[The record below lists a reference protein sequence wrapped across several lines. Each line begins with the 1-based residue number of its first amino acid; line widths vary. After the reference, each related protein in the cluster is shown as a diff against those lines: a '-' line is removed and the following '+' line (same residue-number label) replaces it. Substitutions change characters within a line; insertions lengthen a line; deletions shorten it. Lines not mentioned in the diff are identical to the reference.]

1 MRPALCIFGFLLH
14 HAGKITCYRP
24 VVCLKTMYYWCRA
37 YSISNFRFVPLYTI
51 LSVFSFRDIN
61 I

>member
-1 MRPALCIFGFLLH
+1 MRPILCIFGFLLY

-24 VVCLKTMYYWCRA
+24 VVCLKTMYFWCCGHQT
-37 YSISNFRFVPLYTI
+37 SKFRFVLPYTSFW
-51 LSVFSFRDIN
+51 LFDFRDLN